1 MLIVFMILK
10 LTILDNWFLKL
21 IIILYFLCRGTH
33 FFPTAAL
40 TFLFAFWIHFWF
52 FCLYIVVLNVQ
63 LLYFIVFIINVMF
76 SVLNFRYFFYL
87 QLNIKFLLMIC
98 LRYVIVWN
106 FFWLND
112 FVFVYYGAHFLENFL
127 YYLNFI
133 MDLVFF
139 LGFF

>member
-10 LTILDNWFLKL
+10 LTILDYWFLKL
-21 IIILYFLCRGTH
+21 IIILYFLCRGTY
-33 FFPTAAL
+33 FFPAAAL

-52 FCLYIVVLNVQ
+52 FCLYIVFLNVQ
-63 LLYFIVFIINVMF
+63 LLCFIVFIINVMF

-87 QLNIKFLLMIC
+87 QLNIRFLSMIC

-112 FVFVYYGAHFLENFL
+112 FVFFHYGAHFLENFL
-127 YYLNFI
+127 NYLNFI